1 MTAETTAIT
10 DAVKRTVADIHPDP
24 EFRGK
29 LYRTIVDA
37 AQRQVVESVLRYHH
51 GNQVHS
57 ARHLGINRNTLR
69 KLIRK
74 HNVIF

>member
-1 MTAETTAIT
+1 MIADTSAIT
-10 DAVKRTVADIHPDP
+10 NAVKRTVADIHPDP
-24 EFRGK
+24 DFQGK

-37 AQRQVVESVLRYHH
+37 AQRQVVESVLKYHR

-74 HNVIF
+74 HNIIF